1 MFIIQ
6 GILGMCAVFRRLE
19 HNVKWIFGMLLV
31 TWVVIL
37 TGCDIRTKG
46 YDTSTAEEIPSP
58 INLLLPQKI
67 VVHPFTQTNT
77 FEQGEY
83 GLHVRV
89 QAKDPYGDTTKA
101 FGDFRF
107 ELYEFRGQHH
117 GKRGKKITQWEVSIS
132 RPKANLLHWDRHTR
146 SYEFKLLIGKPIQE
160 GTRLVLV
167 VVFTSRFTPRLVAER
182 EIIAGE

>member
-1 MFIIQ
+1 MK
-6 GILGMCAVFRRLE
+6 R
-19 HNVKWIFGMLLV
+19 IFGLLLIAALI
-31 TWVVIL
+31 TA

-46 YDTSTAEEIPSP
+46 NDTSTAEDIPAP
-58 INLLLPQKI
+58 INLLLPKTI

-77 FEQGEY
+77 FEQGTF

-89 QAKDPYGDTTKA
+89 QAKDYYGDPTKA

-107 ELYEFRGQHH
+107 ELYDFRPQHQ
-117 GKRGKKITQWEVSIS
+117 GKRGRKITQWEVAIS

-146 SYEFKLLIGKPIQE
+146 SYEFKLSIDKPVQE
-160 GTRLVLV
+160 GNRLVLV

-182 EIIAGE
+182 EIVAGE